1 MNSLIL
7 SSSRAPDNPVGF
19 NSAQMVWLP
28 CQQHRQQPEL
38 PLFHP
43 IDGILT
49 KTGCQLD
56 SLAARAGQQQR
67 RLLPCFIQRTAPARS
82 HHLPTRNRRNG
93 PPQGPLTAG
102 IATHSQLATGRIP
115 GRHYG
120 VGRPFRRRKGCNKA
134 DFSVVFPQIHVNHM
148 LHSITFYRGENGGNP
163 KYHAVNSGFDLYQTR
178 VKKLL
183 SDGKEC
189 CYAPVN

>member
-7 SSSRAPDNPVGF
+7 SSSRVPDNPVGF
-19 NSAQMVWLP
+19 NSAQMVWRP
-28 CQQHRQQPEL
+28 RQQHRQQPQF

-43 IDGILT
+43 VDGILA
-49 KTGCQLD
+49 KAGRQPD
-56 SLAARAGQQQR
+56 GLAARGGQQQR
-67 RLLPCFIQRTAPARS
+67 RLLPAFIQRTAATRPHR
-82 HHLPTRNRRNG
+82 LPTRNRRNG
-93 PPQGPLTAG
+93 PQQGPLTAG

-115 GRHYG
+115 GRHNG

>member
-7 SSSRAPDNPVGF
+7 SSSRVSDNPVGF
-19 NSAQMVWLP
+19 NSAQMERYAFH
-28 CQQHRQQPEL
+28 QYRQQPEL

-43 IDGILT
+43 IEGVLAE
-49 KTGCQLD
+49 TGCQIDGL
-56 SLAARAGQQQR
+56 SAGGSQQQR
-67 RLLPCFIQRTAPARS
+67 RFTPTFIGRAPPAGPHG
-82 HHLPTRNRRNG
+82 HHAGRCRDH
-93 PPQGPLTAG
+93 PPESALAPSIT
-102 IATHSQLATGRIP
+102 THSHLATGRIP

-120 VGRPFRRRKGCNKA
+120 VGGPLRRRKGGNKTN
-134 DFSVVFPQIHVNHM
+134 FSVVFPQIHVNHM
-148 LHSITFYRGENGGNP
+148 LHSITFYKGENGGNP